1 MENLEF
7 TVKGNNGEEI
17 KYETICTIDVK
28 EYAHNYICYTDK
40 SVDENG
46 DLKTFISAYTFKN
59 GELSIFP
66 IKDEKEWE
74 FIEKA
79 FNKKINNNGGI

>member
-7 TVKGNNGEEI
+7 TVKGKNGEDKKCEV
-17 KYETICTIDVK
+17 ICTLEVE
-28 EYAHNYICYTDK
+28 EYAHNYICYTDNTL
-40 SVDENG
+40 DEDG
-46 DLKTFISAYTFKN
+46 DLKTFISAYTFEN